1 MNPRTEAPTKLDL
14 LRIKLGQKAKA
25 EPKFRFYSLY
35 SHLYRADILKAA
47 YERVKENRGSPGVDG
62 ITFEAIKHMPGG
74 EYAFLL
80 KIQEML
86 QNKTYKPEPVL
97 RVYIPK
103 SNGKLRPLGI
113 PTIKDRVVQMAMVLI
128 LEPIF
133 EQDFL
138 NCSYGFRPGRRA
150 HDAVKDIVKN
160 IKDGYNHIYDADMSA
175 YFDTIPHD
183 KLIKCLEMRIADQG
197 VLKLIKM
204 WLKAPIIEKKDKGL
218 KPPIKP
224 TMGTPQGGVI
234 SPLLANLYLHYFD
247 KVFHGKDGPK
257 SFANARLIRY
267 ADDFV
272 VMTKK
277 CCKRVVEFIEEKLE
291 NWLGL
296 KINREKTRIV
306 KIAPEQD
313 ALDFLGFTFQYEK
326 SHYKRGQVF
335 LRICPSKKA
344 MQNARNQIK
353 ELTSCKNNFLEIEYF
368 IKRIN
373 QFTIGWGNYFRLGH
387 PGKAFNKMS
396 AYAGEKIIKHL
407 QGRSQKGYKLPKDEK
422 WHHHLLKLG
431 YKPLRA

>member
-1 MNPRTEAPTKLDL
+1 MTEDKELAKLDL

-35 SHLYRADILKAA
+35 SHLYRADVLKAA

-62 ITFEAIKHMPGG
+62 ITFEDIKRMPGG
-74 EYAFLL
+74 ENAFLL

-86 QNKTYKPEPVL
+86 QNKKYKPEPVM

-113 PTIKDRVVQMAMVLI
+113 PTIKDRVVQMAMVII

-138 NCSYGFRPGRRA
+138 ACSYGFRPNRSA
-150 HDAVKDIVKN
+150 HDAIKDIANN
-160 IKDGYNHIYDADMSA
+160 IRAGYSHIYDADMKA
-175 YFDTIPHD
+175 YFDSIPHD
-183 KLIKCLEMRIADQG
+183 KLIKCLEMRIADHG
-197 VLKLIKM
+197 IIKLIKM
-204 WLKAPIIEKKDKGL
+204 WLTAPIIEKDGKGK

-247 KVFHGKDGPK
+247 KVFHGKQGPK
-257 SFANARLIRY
+257 SFADARLVRY

-272 VMTKK
+272 VMTKQCSEK
-277 CCKRVVEFIEEKLE
+277 VVSFIKEKLE
-291 NWLGL
+291 QWLGL
-296 KINREKTRIV
+296 QINPEKTRIV
-306 KIAPEQD
+306 QVAPGQD
-313 ALDFLGFTFQYEK
+313 SLDFLGFTFRYEK
-326 SHYKRGQVF
+326 SKYKKRQHF

-353 ELTSCKNNFLEIEYF
+353 ELTSHKLGF
-368 IKRIN
+368 IGIDQLMNRIN
-373 QFTIGWGNYFRLGH
+373 QFTRGWTNYFRLGH
-387 PGKAFNKMS
+387 PGKAFNEIGG
-396 AYAGEKIIKHL
+396 YIGEKIIKHL
-407 QGRSQKGYKLPKDEK
+407 ERRSQKGYKPPKGDK
-422 WHHHLLKLG
+422 WHHHLQKMG
-431 YKPLRA
+431 FKPLRA